1 MTLHPCHQRHL
12 QMELA
17 GSQAGR
23 SRAEVATLLTVTQA
37 DLAHPWSLAELAAIA
52 HLSPSRLRQL
62 FVEIFGMPP
71 IVWLTL
77 QRVRAM
83 ARTISTTDATIR
95 QAAAEV
101 GWRNQA
107 HAAKQFRKLTGRS
120 RPSIGLRTAI
130 EACGRAR
137 GAGMSVSA
145 MLATEFMSAAH
156 GCDEKDVLDSRV
168 G

>member
-1 MTLHPCHQRHL
+1 MTPSPEHGRRPQSCPSVD
-12 QMELA
+12 EEA
-17 GSQAGR
+17 GS
-23 SRAEVATLLTVTQA
+23 RAVLTHLSVVMQT
-37 DLAHPWSLAELAAIA
+37 DLAHPWSLAKLAEIA

-71 IVWLTL
+71 IAWLTL

-83 ARTISTTDATIR
+83 ARTISATDATIR

-120 RPSIGLRTAI
+120 PTEYRAAYRDRGVRTCPW
-130 EACGRAR
+130 CGH
-137 GAGMSVSA
+137 V
-145 MLATEFMSAAH
+145 
-156 GCDEKDVLDSRV
+156 C
-168 G
+168 

>member
-1 MTLHPCHQRHL
+1 MLTHL
-12 QMELA
+12 SVVM
-17 GSQAGR
+17 
-23 SRAEVATLLTVTQA
+23 QA
-37 DLAHPWSLAELAAIA
+37 DLAHPWSLAELAKIA

-83 ARTISTTDATIR
+83 ARTMSTTDATIR

-120 RPSIGLRTAI
+120 PTAYRAAYRDRGVR
-130 EACGRAR
+130 ACPWCGH
-137 GAGMSVSA
+137 V
-145 MLATEFMSAAH
+145 
-156 GCDEKDVLDSRV
+156 C
-168 G
+168 

>member
-1 MTLHPCHQRHL
+1 MTLHPGHQRHL

-71 IVWLTL
+71 IAWLTL

-120 RPSIGLRTAI
+120 PTEYRAAYRDRGVR
-130 EACGRAR
+130 ACPWCGH
-137 GAGMSVSA
+137 V
-145 MLATEFMSAAH
+145 
-156 GCDEKDVLDSRV
+156 C
-168 G
+168 